1 MKTKLIL
8 SGFILA
14 ACSFLLGGCVEEM
27 PGAQGTPKTLNEIH
41 GTMSEAVRTKAYLTE
56 GNDVRWEYRDKIGVF
71 SDLTTEF
78 VPFSCYACDEN
89 GGDFHAGGPITGI
102 PSMPSIPTKRQ
113 SRW

>member
-78 VPFSCYACDEN
+78 VPFPAMPATRMEETSTRVAPLP
-89 GGDFHAGGPITGI
+89 AI

>member
-1 MKTKLIL
+1 
-8 SGFILA
+8 
-14 ACSFLLGGCVEEM
+14 
-27 PGAQGTPKTLNEIH
+27 
-41 GTMSEAVRTKAYLTE
+41 MSEAVRTKAYLTE